1 MTALLG
7 LQTSRLESV
16 AQFLTAILIF
26 ILVLAVTYFTTRFVG
41 KFQQNKMYCKNIE
54 VIETYK
60 ITANKHIQIIRT
72 GEKYLAI
79 AVCKDTVTLLLEL
92 SEENLD
98 LTTQKTTTGDNFQD
112 VLAKA
117 KDLLHK
123 GK

>member
-16 AQFLTAILIF
+16 AQFFTAILIF
-26 ILVLAVTYFTTRFVG
+26 ILVLALTYFTTRFVG

-60 ITANKHIQIIRT
+60 ITANKYVQIVRT

-79 AVCKDTVTLLLEL
+79 AVCKDTVTLLTEL

-98 LTTQKTTTGDNFQD
+98 LTTPETTAGDSFQD
-112 VLAKA
+112 VLARA
-117 KDLLHK
+117 KDLIHK

>member
-16 AQFLTAILIF
+16 AQFFTVILVF
-26 ILVLAVTYFTTRFVG
+26 VLVLALTYFTTRFVG
-41 KFQQNKMYCKNIE
+41 KFQQNRMYCRNIE

-60 ITANKHIQIIRT
+60 ITANKYVQIIRT

-79 AVCKDTVTLLLEL
+79 AVCKDSITLLTEL
-92 SEENLD
+92 SGEEID
-98 LTTQKTTTGDNFQD
+98 MTSQEVTAGENFQD

-117 KDLLHK
+117 KNLIHK